1 MKYVKFYGGGILFM
15 GRKAKYTVEQK
26 IAVCEAYLSGKS
38 SAKALARSLGLGKGG
53 DIRIREWSRMYK
65 EYGSEV
71 FYPKEH
77 NRSYTEEFKKAVV
90 KEYLDGLGSL
100 MDLQVK
106 YNIPKNETIR
116 QWVIKYTKG
125 EEIRDYLPRSEVYE
139 MKARRDTTLEERIE
153 IVTYCLEHN
162 RNYKESA
169 SLYNCNYSQVRN
181 WVLKYERDGEDGL
194 KDRRGKRKQEEDLT
208 DLEKAERRIK
218 QLEKKNEELARRVEL
233 LKKAEEF
240 ERRR

>member
-1 MKYVKFYGGGILFM
+1 M
-15 GRKAKYTVEQK
+15 GRKAKYTIEQK
-26 IAVCEAYLSGKS
+26 IATCEAYLSGKS
-38 SAKALARSLGLGKGG
+38 SAKALAISLGLGKGG
-53 DIRIREWSRMYK
+53 TARIREWSRMYK
-65 EYGSEV
+65 EYGCEI

-77 NRSYTEEFKKAVV
+77 NQSYTEEFKKTVI
-90 KEYLDGLGSL
+90 KEYLEGAASLG
-100 MDLQVK
+100 DLQVK
-106 YNIPKNETIR
+106 YRIPKHETIR

-125 EEIRDYLPRSEVYE
+125 EEIKDYLPKPEVYK

-153 IVTYCLEHN
+153 IVTYCLQHN
-162 RNYKESA
+162 HNYKETA

-194 KDRRGKRKQEEDLT
+194 KDRRGRLKQEKDLT
-208 DLEKAERRIK
+208 DLEKAKRRIK
-218 QLEKKNEELARRVEL
+218 QLEREKEELSRRVEL

>member
-15 GRKAKYTVEQK
+15 GRKAKYTIEQK
-26 IAVCEAYLSGKS
+26 IEACEAYLSGKRG
-38 SAKALARSLGLGKGG
+38 AMELANSLNMGKCGNN
-53 DIRIREWSRMYK
+53 RIREWSKMYQ
-65 EYGSEV
+65 EYGCEV

-77 NRSYTEEFKKAVV
+77 NQSYTEEFKNRVAQ
-90 KEYLDGLGSL
+90 EYLEGKESFS
-100 MDLQVK
+100 DLQVK
-106 YNIPKNETIR
+106 YKIPSIKTI
-116 QWVIKYTKG
+116 QCWVIKYTKG
-125 EEIRDYLPRSEVYE
+125 EEIRDYLPRPEVYK

-162 RNYKESA
+162 RNYKETA

-194 KDRRGKRKQEEDLT
+194 KDKRGKRKQYEELT

-218 QLEKKNEELARRVEL
+218 QLEREKEELSRRVEL

>member
-15 GRKAKYTVEQK
+15 GRKAKYTIEQK
-26 IAVCEAYLSGKS
+26 VKACEAYLSGKS

-53 DIRIREWSRMYK
+53 DITIREWSRMYK

-77 NRSYTEEFKKAVV
+77 NRSYTEEFKKVVV
-90 KEYLDGLGSL
+90 KEYLDGLVSL

-106 YNIPKNETIR
+106 YNIPRYETIR

-125 EEIRDYLPRSEVYE
+125 EEIKDYLPKPEVYK

-153 IVTYCLEHN
+153 IVTYCLQHN
-162 RNYKESA
+162 HNYKETA
-169 SLYNCNYSQVRN
+169 ALYNCNYSQVRN

-194 KDRRGKRKQEEDLT
+194 NDKRGKRKQNEELT

-233 LKKAEEF
+233 LKKAEEL

>member
-26 IAVCEAYLSGKS
+26 VKACEAYLSGKS

-53 DIRIREWSRMYK
+53 DIIIREWSRMYK

-77 NRSYTEEFKKAVV
+77 NRSYTEEFKKVVV
-90 KEYLDGLGSL
+90 KEYLDGFGSL

-106 YNIPKNETIR
+106 YNIPRYETIR

-125 EEIRDYLPRSEVYE
+125 EEIKDYLPKPEVYK
-139 MKARRDTTLEERIE
+139 MKTRRDTTLEERIE
-153 IVTYCLEHN
+153 IVTYCLQHN
-162 RNYKESA
+162 HNYKETA
-169 SLYNCNYSQVRN
+169 ALYNCNYSQVRN

-194 KDRRGKRKQEEDLT
+194 KDKRGKRKQNEELT

-218 QLEKKNEELARRVEL
+218 QLERKNEELARRVEL
-233 LKKAEEF
+233 LKKAEEL

>member
-15 GRKAKYTVEQK
+15 GRKAKYTIEQK
-26 IAVCEAYLSGKS
+26 IAACEAYLSGKS
-38 SAKALARSLGLGKGG
+38 SAKELARNLGLGKGG
-53 DIRIREWSRMYK
+53 DNGIHEWSRMYK
-65 EYGSEV
+65 KYGSEV

-77 NRSYTEEFKKAVV
+77 NQSYTEEFKKVVV

-100 MDLQVK
+100 RDLQVK
-106 YNIPKNETIR
+106 YNILSTYTIR
-116 QWVIKYTKG
+116 QWINKYTKG
-125 EEIRDYLPRSEVYE
+125 EEIRDYLPRPEVYK

-153 IVTYCLEHN
+153 IVKHCLQHDH
-162 RNYKESA
+162 NYKETA
-169 SLYNCNYSQVRN
+169 ALYNCNYSQVRN
-181 WVLKYERDGEDGL
+181 WVLKYEKDGEDGL
-194 KDRRGKRKQEEDLT
+194 KDKRGKRKQDEELT

-218 QLEKKNEELARRVEL
+218 QLEREKEELARRVEL

>member
-15 GRKAKYTVEQK
+15 GRKAKYTIEQK
-26 IAVCEAYLSGKS
+26 IAACEAYLSGKS
-38 SAKALARSLGLGKGG
+38 SAKELARNLGLGKGG
-53 DIRIREWSRMYK
+53 DNGIHEWSRMYK

-77 NRSYTEEFKKAVV
+77 NQSYTEEFKKVVV

-100 MDLQVK
+100 RDLQVK
-106 YNIPKNETIR
+106 YNILSTYTIR
-116 QWVIKYTKG
+116 QWINKYTKG
-125 EEIRDYLPRSEVYE
+125 EEIRDYLPRPEVYK

-153 IVTYCLEHN
+153 IVKHCLQHDH
-162 RNYKESA
+162 NYKETA
-169 SLYNCNYSQVRN
+169 ALYNCNYSQVRN
-181 WVLKYERDGEDGL
+181 WVLKYEKDGEDGL
-194 KDRRGKRKQEEDLT
+194 KDKRGKRKQEEELT

-218 QLEKKNEELARRVEL
+218 QLEREKEELSRRVEL

>member
-1 MKYVKFYGGGILFM
+1 M

-26 IAVCEAYLSGKS
+26 VKACEAYLSGKS

-53 DIRIREWSRMYK
+53 DITIREWSRMYK

-77 NRSYTEEFKKAVV
+77 NRSYTEEFKKVVV
-90 KEYLDGLGSL
+90 KEYLDGLVSL

-106 YNIPKNETIR
+106 YNIPRYETIR

-125 EEIRDYLPRSEVYE
+125 EEIKDYLPKPEVYK

-153 IVTYCLEHN
+153 IVTYCLQHN
-162 RNYKESA
+162 HNYKETA
-169 SLYNCNYSQVRN
+169 ALYNCNYSQVRN

-194 KDRRGKRKQEEDLT
+194 NDKRGKRKQNEELT

-233 LKKAEEF
+233 LKKAEEL

>member
-15 GRKAKYTVEQK
+15 GRKAKYTIEQK
-26 IAVCEAYLSGKS
+26 IAACEAYLSGKS
-38 SAKALARSLGLGKGG
+38 SAKELARNLGLGKGG
-53 DIRIREWSRMYK
+53 DNGIHEWSRMYK

-77 NRSYTEEFKKAVV
+77 NQSYTEEFKKVVV

-100 MDLQVK
+100 RDLQVK
-106 YNIPKNETIR
+106 YNILSTYTIR
-116 QWVIKYTKG
+116 QWINKYTKG
-125 EEIRDYLPRSEVYE
+125 EEIRDYLPRPEVYK

-153 IVTYCLEHN
+153 IVKHCLQHDH
-162 RNYKESA
+162 NYKETA
-169 SLYNCNYSQVRN
+169 ALYNCNYSQVRN
-181 WVLKYERDGEDGL
+181 WVLKYEKDGEDGL
-194 KDRRGKRKQEEDLT
+194 KDKRGKRKQEEELT

-218 QLEKKNEELARRVEL
+218 QLEREKEELSRRVEL

-240 ERRR
+240 EGRR

>member
-1 MKYVKFYGGGILFM
+1 M
-15 GRKAKYTVEQK
+15 GRKAKYTIEQK

-38 SAKALARSLGLGKGG
+38 SAKELARSLGLGKGG
-53 DIRIREWSRMYK
+53 DFSIREWSRMYK
-65 EYGSEV
+65 EYGCEV

-77 NRSYTEEFKKAVV
+77 NQSYTEEFKKTVI
-90 KEYLDGLGSL
+90 KEYLEGAGSL
-100 MDLQVK
+100 SDLQVK
-106 YNIPKNETIR
+106 YRIPKYETIR

-125 EEIRDYLPRSEVYE
+125 EEIRDYLPRPEVYK

-162 RNYKESA
+162 HNYKETA

-194 KDRRGKRKQEEDLT
+194 KDRRGKRKQEEELT

-218 QLEKKNEELARRVEL
+218 QLEREKEELSRRVEL

>member
-15 GRKAKYTVEQK
+15 GRKAKYTIEQK
-26 IAVCEAYLSGKS
+26 VAACEAYLSGKS

-53 DIRIREWSRMYK
+53 AVRIHEWSRMYK
-65 EYGSEV
+65 ENGPEV

-77 NRSYTEEFKKAVV
+77 NRSYTEEFKKAVI
-90 KEYLDGLGSL
+90 KEYLNGLGSL
-100 MDLQVK
+100 RDLQVK
-106 YNIPKNETIR
+106 YNISKHETIR
-116 QWVIKYTKG
+116 RWVIKYTKG
-125 EEIRDYLPRSEVYE
+125 EEIKDYLPAPEVYA

-153 IVTYCLEHN
+153 IVKHCLEHN
-162 RNYKESA
+162 HNYKETA
-169 SLYNCNYSQVRN
+169 ALYNCNYSQVRN

-194 KDRRGKRKQEEDLT
+194 KDKRGKRKQEEELT

-218 QLEKKNEELARRVEL
+218 QLEREKEELARRVEL

-240 ERRR
+240 EGRR

>member
-1 MKYVKFYGGGILFM
+1 M
-15 GRKAKYTVEQK
+15 GRKTKCTIEQK
-26 IAVCEAYLSGKS
+26 IATCEAYLSGKS
-38 SAKALARSLGLGKGG
+38 SAKELAQSLGLGKGG
-53 DIRIREWSRMYK
+53 ATKIHGWIRMYK
-65 EYGSEV
+65 EYGCEV

-77 NRSYTEEFKKAVV
+77 NQSYTEEFKKVVV
-90 KEYLDGLGSL
+90 KEYLEGAGSL
-100 MDLQVK
+100 RDLQVK
-106 YNIPKNETIR
+106 YRIPKHETIR

-125 EEIRDYLPRSEVYE
+125 EEIRDYLPTPEVYK
-139 MKARRDTTLEERIE
+139 MKARRDTTFEERIE

-162 RNYKESA
+162 HNYKETA

-194 KDRRGKRKQEEDLT
+194 KDQRGKRKQDEELT

-218 QLEKKNEELARRVEL
+218 QLEREKEELSRRVEL

>member
-1 MKYVKFYGGGILFM
+1 M
-15 GRKAKYTVEQK
+15 GRKAKYTIEQK
-26 IAVCEAYLSGKS
+26 IAACEAYLSGKS
-38 SAKALARSLGLGKGG
+38 SAKELARSLGLGKGG
-53 DIRIREWSRMYK
+53 DNGIHEWSRMYK

-77 NRSYTEEFKKAVV
+77 NQSYTEEFKKVVV

-100 MDLQVK
+100 RDLQVK
-106 YNIPKNETIR
+106 HKIPQHSTIR
-116 QWVIKYTKG
+116 KWVIKYTKG
-125 EEIRDYLPRSEVYE
+125 EEIRDYLPTPEVYK

-162 RNYKESA
+162 HNYKETA
-169 SLYNCNYSQVRN
+169 VLYNCNYSQVRN
-181 WVLKYERDGEDGL
+181 WVLKYEKNGEDGL
-194 KDRRGKRKQEEDLT
+194 KDKRGKRKQDEELT

-218 QLEKKNEELARRVEL
+218 QLEREKEELARRVEL
-233 LKKAEEF
+233 LKKAEEY

>member
-1 MKYVKFYGGGILFM
+1 MKYVKFYRGGILFM
-15 GRKAKYTVEQK
+15 GRKAKYTIEQK
-26 IAVCEAYLSGKS
+26 IAACEAYLSGKS

-53 DIRIREWSRMYK
+53 DFSIREWSRMYK
-65 EYGSEV
+65 EYGCEV

-77 NRSYTEEFKKAVV
+77 NQSYTEEFKKEVV
-90 KEYLDGLGSL
+90 KEYLESAGSL
-100 MDLQVK
+100 RDLQVK
-106 YNIPKNETIR
+106 YRIPKHETIR

-125 EEIRDYLPRSEVYE
+125 EEIRDYLPRPEVYA
-139 MKARRDTTLEERIE
+139 MKARDTTLEERIE

-162 RNYKESA
+162 HNYKETA

-208 DLEKAERRIK
+208 DLEKAKRRIK

-240 ERRR
+240 EGRR

>member
-15 GRKAKYTVEQK
+15 GRKAKYTIEQK
-26 IAVCEAYLSGKS
+26 VAACEAYLSGKS
-38 SAKALARSLGLGKGG
+38 SAKALARSLGLGKSGVV
-53 DIRIREWSRMYK
+53 IIHEWSRMYK

-77 NRSYTEEFKKAVV
+77 NKSYTEEFKKSVI
-90 KEYLDGLGSL
+90 KEYLEVVGSVR
-100 MDLQVK
+100 DLQVK
-106 YNIPKNETIR
+106 YNILSTHTIR
-116 QWVIKYTKG
+116 QWINKYTKG
-125 EEIRDYLPRSEVYE
+125 EEIRDYLPRPEVYI

-153 IVTYCLEHN
+153 IVKHCLQHN
-162 RNYKESA
+162 HNYKETA

-194 KDRRGKRKQEEDLT
+194 KDKRGKRKHDEELT

-218 QLEKKNEELARRVEL
+218 QLEREKEELSRRVEL

-240 ERRR
+240 EGRR

>member
-1 MKYVKFYGGGILFM
+1 M

-38 SAKALARSLGLGKGG
+38 SAKALARSLGMGKHGHK
-53 DIRIREWSRMYK
+53 RIWEWSKMYK
-65 EYGSEV
+65 EYGSSAFES
-71 FYPKEH
+71 KLH
-77 NRSYTEEFKKAVV
+77 NNIYTEEYKKSVV

-100 MDLQVK
+100 TDLQVK
-106 YNIPKNETIR
+106 YNIPQHETIR

-125 EEIRDYLPRSEVYE
+125 EEIRDYLPRPEVYK

-162 RNYKESA
+162 RNYKETA

>member
-15 GRKAKYTVEQK
+15 GRKAKYTIEQK

-53 DIRIREWSRMYK
+53 DITIREWSRMYK

-106 YNIPKNETIR
+106 YNIPKYETIR

-125 EEIRDYLPRSEVYE
+125 EEIKDYLPKPEVYK

-153 IVTYCLEHN
+153 IVTYCLKHN
-162 RNYKESA
+162 HNYKETA
-169 SLYNCNYSQVRN
+169 ALYNCNYSQVRN

-194 KDRRGKRKQEEDLT
+194 KDKRGKRKQDEELT
-208 DLEKAERRIK
+208 DLEKAKRRIK

-233 LKKAEEF
+233 LKKAEEL

>member
-1 MKYVKFYGGGILFM
+1 
-15 GRKAKYTVEQK
+15 
-26 IAVCEAYLSGKS
+26 
-38 SAKALARSLGLGKGG
+38 
-53 DIRIREWSRMYK
+53 
-65 EYGSEV
+65 
-71 FYPKEH
+71 
-77 NRSYTEEFKKAVV
+77 
-90 KEYLDGLGSL
+90 
-100 MDLQVK
+100 
-106 YNIPKNETIR
+106 
-116 QWVIKYTKG
+116 
-125 EEIRDYLPRSEVYE
+125 

-162 RNYKESA
+162 RNYKETA
-169 SLYNCNYSQVRN
+169 ALYNCNYSQVRN

-194 KDRRGKRKQEEDLT
+194 KDKRGKRKQDEELT

>member
-15 GRKAKYTVEQK
+15 GRKAKYTIEQK
-26 IAVCEAYLSGKS
+26 IAACEAYLSGKS
-38 SAKALARSLGLGKGG
+38 SAKELARSLGLGKGG
-53 DIRIREWSRMYK
+53 DSGIHEWSRMYK

-77 NRSYTEEFKKAVV
+77 NQSYTEEFKKAVV
-90 KEYLDGLGSL
+90 KEYLEGAGSVR
-100 MDLQVK
+100 DLQVK
-106 YNIPKNETIR
+106 YNILSTYTIR
-116 QWVIKYTKG
+116 QWINKYTKG
-125 EEIRDYLPRSEVYE
+125 EEIRDYLPRPEVYT

-153 IVTYCLEHN
+153 IVKHCLQHDH
-162 RNYKESA
+162 NYKETA

-194 KDRRGKRKQEEDLT
+194 KDKRGKRKQDEELT
-208 DLEKAERRIK
+208 DLEKAKRRIK
-218 QLEKKNEELARRVEL
+218 QLEREKEELARRVEL

>member
-1 MKYVKFYGGGILFM
+1 M
-15 GRKAKYTVEQK
+15 GRKAKYTIEQK
-26 IAVCEAYLSGKS
+26 IAACEAYLSGKS

-53 DIRIREWSRMYK
+53 DFSIREWSRMYK
-65 EYGSEV
+65 EYGCEV

-77 NRSYTEEFKKAVV
+77 NQSYTEEFKKEVV
-90 KEYLDGLGSL
+90 KEYLESAGSL
-100 MDLQVK
+100 RDLQVK
-106 YNIPKNETIR
+106 YRIPKHETIR

-125 EEIRDYLPRSEVYE
+125 EEIRDYLPRPEVYA

-162 RNYKESA
+162 HNYKETA

-208 DLEKAERRIK
+208 DLEKAKRRIK
-218 QLEKKNEELARRVEL
+218 QLEREKEELARRVEL
-233 LKKAEEF
+233 LKKAEEL

>member
-26 IAVCEAYLSGKS
+26 IAVSEAYLSGKS
-38 SAKALARSLGLGKGG
+38 SAKALARSLGLGKRG
-53 DIRIREWSRMYK
+53 DDRIREWSRMYK

-77 NRSYTEEFKKAVV
+77 NQSYTEEFKKAVV

-106 YNIPKNETIR
+106 YNIPKHETIR

-125 EEIRDYLPRSEVYE
+125 EEIRDYLPKPEVYK

-153 IVTYCLEHN
+153 IVTYCLQHN
-162 RNYKESA
+162 HNYKETA
-169 SLYNCNYSQVRN
+169 ALYNCNYSQVRN

-194 KDRRGKRKQEEDLT
+194 KDKRGKRKQEEDLT

>member
-1 MKYVKFYGGGILFM
+1 M

-26 IAVCEAYLSGKS
+26 IKVCEAYLSGKS
-38 SAKALARSLGLGKGG
+38 SAKELARSLGLGKGG
-53 DIRIREWSRMYK
+53 AIRIYEWSRMYK

-77 NRSYTEEFKKAVV
+77 NQSYTEEFKKTVI
-90 KEYLDGLGSL
+90 KEYLEGAASL
-100 MDLQVK
+100 DDLQVK
-106 YNIPKNETIR
+106 YNIPKRETIR

-125 EEIRDYLPRSEVYE
+125 EEIRDYLPRPEVYK

-162 RNYKESA
+162 HNYKETA
-169 SLYNCNYSQVRN
+169 ALYNCNYSQVRN
-181 WVLKYERDGEDGL
+181 WTLKYERDGEDGL
-194 KDRRGKRKQEEDLT
+194 KDKRGKRKREEDLT

-240 ERRR
+240 EGRR

>member
-26 IAVCEAYLSGKS
+26 VKACEAYLSGKS

-53 DIRIREWSRMYK
+53 DIIIREWSRMYK
-65 EYGSEV
+65 EYGCEV

-77 NRSYTEEFKKAVV
+77 NRSYTEEFKKAIV

-106 YNIPKNETIR
+106 YNIPRYETIR

-125 EEIRDYLPRSEVYE
+125 EEIKDYLPKPEVYK
-139 MKARRDTTLEERIE
+139 MKTRRDTTLEERIE
-153 IVTYCLEHN
+153 IVTYCLQHN
-162 RNYKESA
+162 HNYKESA
-169 SLYNCNYSQVRN
+169 ALYNCNYSQVRN

-194 KDRRGKRKQEEDLT
+194 KDKRGKRKQNEELT
-208 DLEKAERRIK
+208 DLEKAEHRIK

-233 LKKAEEF
+233 LKKAEEL